1 MQKFVKNTTKQIE
14 EFQGECIINASIH
27 IRNLQI
33 EGDANYVAPILKANT
48 QEEHQDF
55 AKLKLHSFMRK
66 LLGKHCPCEQRVIGQ
81 HAKWIFVN
89 LHDDGVENI
98 NQYDGLDLFMVNLLN
113 MLTKSSISITFVTTL
128 IVIGSTRNKHKYINL
143 FSPIIEMN
151 NKTNK
156 QIVDVME
163 RFNLT

>member
-1 MQKFVKNTTKQIE
+1 M
-14 EFQGECIINASIH
+14 
-27 IRNLQI
+27 
-33 EGDANYVAPILKANT
+33 
-48 QEEHQDF
+48 
-55 AKLKLHSFMRK
+55 
-66 LLGKHCPCEQRVIGQ
+66 
-81 HAKWIFVN
+81 N

-98 NQYDGLDLFMVNLLN
+98 NQYDDLDTFMVNLLN
-113 MLTKSSISITFVTTL
+113 TLTKCYISITFVTTL
-128 IVIGSTRNKHKYINL
+128 IAIGSTRYKHKYSNA

>member
-1 MQKFVKNTTKQIE
+1 M
-14 EFQGECIINASIH
+14 
-27 IRNLQI
+27 
-33 EGDANYVAPILKANT
+33 
-48 QEEHQDF
+48 
-55 AKLKLHSFMRK
+55 
-66 LLGKHCPCEQRVIGQ
+66 
-81 HAKWIFVN
+81 N

-98 NQYDGLDLFMVNLLN
+98 DQYDGLDSFMVNLLN

-156 QIVDVME
+156 QIVDVMK